1 MRRTAYGGR
10 YVLTGVMAD
19 GPAMYDTG
27 RLDRAGHLD
36 VAATLDEVLC
46 IKCAD

>member
-1 MRRTAYGGR
+1 
-10 YVLTGVMAD
+10 VMAD

-27 RLDRAGHLD
+27 RLDQAGSLD

-46 IKCAD
+46 INRAD